1 MKICIIAVLVKA
13 SWMQCPL
20 HNQNVNKLS
29 SHGAPCQL
37 APFHSQTILNA
48 HCTILTNSSVMVGR
62 KCSLWGMKMMKMTRP
77 KMTPPPPP
85 PPPPPTHPHTHTHK
99 KKVLIVAVV
108 VGCVQG
114 SKSQVSTFSCYSHC
128 PLLTQNASKGYENN
142 FKNLCYNTDSVC
154 FAKTVSP
161 AQYSYGSRD
170 PTTRVLGFTSYLGLG
185 TRDPYLYWGRWH
197 SMATHT

>member
-1 MKICIIAVLVKA
+1 
-13 SWMQCPL
+13 MQCPL

-37 APFHSQTILNA
+37 APFHSQTILNT
-48 HCTILTNSSVMVGR
+48 HSTILTNSSVMVGR
-62 KCSLWGMKMMKMTRP
+62 KCSLWGMKMMKMT
-77 KMTPPPPP
+77 PPPPP
-85 PPPPPTHPHTHTHK
+85 PK
-99 KKVLIVAVV
+99 KKKEKKKRKKSV